1 MQKVT
6 EAKVKTE
13 ESQTKEE
20 IIIAW
25 NGVEVEGT
33 VNRWDVEHK
42 ASSLQTELRKED
54 SSATATANGTN
65 ITVKYKGYDA
75 TINTTNG
82 SLTNFAKS
90 SGSGDVP
97 NALTV
102 GEAYDNQLIKIG
114 DPFTY
119 TADTQTE
126 WIVFGKDENGDVLLT
141 TATPVEDNKFTLI
154 YNVQHWLSYETDL
167 HTHCANLY
175 SNVSKGITARSI
187 TIEDINRVTGYTEPP
202 LTPITFGT
210 GEGEYNYYYPTTATA
225 NAGTKPYW
233 KKPTGAAEKTFTSNE
248 IHAAYFYNNSDV
260 TNTNSKYVFGES
272 SGETNYGSGSGASS
286 GSGSGAS
293 SGSGSGASSGSGSGD
308 YSGVTN
314 GLFHYLLATRSIII
328 NPYMLLYDCGS
339 VGSGAVNSYG
349 RSLCNAANS
358 FATDF
363 NVSETRP
370 IRPIVVLPSDIGV
383 VEGVDGLYALAE

>member
-20 IIIAW
+20 ITIAW

-154 YNVQHWLSYETDL
+154 YNAQHWLSYETDL

-175 SNVSKGITARSI
+175 SNVSKGIAARSI

-248 IHAAYFYNNSDV
+248 IHAAYFYDNSDV

-272 SGETNYGSGSGASS
+272 LGETNS

-308 YSGVTN
+308 YFGVTN

-328 NPYMLLYDCGS
+328 DSYMLYYLCGS
-339 VGSGAVNSYG
+339 VGSGWVESCSYHLCNSY
-349 RSLCNAANS
+349 
-358 FATDF
+358 ATDSNF
-363 NVSETRP
+363 SETRP
-370 IRPIVVLPSDIGV
+370 VRPIVVLPSDIGV

>member
-1 MQKVT
+1 MQKAT

-90 SGSGDVP
+90 SGSVDAP

-102 GEAYDNQLIKIG
+102 GKAYDNQLIKIG

-154 YNVQHWLSYETDL
+154 Y
-167 HTHCANLY
+167 
-175 SNVSKGITARSI
+175 
-187 TIEDINRVTGYTEPP
+187 
-202 LTPITFGT
+202 
-210 GEGEYNYYYPTTATA
+210 
-225 NAGTKPYW
+225 
-233 KKPTGAAEKTFTSNE
+233 
-248 IHAAYFYNNSDV
+248 
-260 TNTNSKYVFGES
+260 
-272 SGETNYGSGSGASS
+272 
-286 GSGSGAS
+286 
-293 SGSGSGASSGSGSGD
+293 
-308 YSGVTN
+308 
-314 GLFHYLLATRSIII
+314 
-328 NPYMLLYDCGS
+328 
-339 VGSGAVNSYG
+339 
-349 RSLCNAANS
+349 
-358 FATDF
+358 
-363 NVSETRP
+363 
-370 IRPIVVLPSDIGV
+370 
-383 VEGVDGLYALAE
+383 

>member
-1 MQKVT
+1 MQKAT

-20 IIIAW
+20 ITIAW

-141 TATPVEDNKFTLI
+141 TSTPVEDNKFTLI
-154 YNVQHWLSYETDL
+154 YNAQHWLSYETDL

-210 GEGEYNYYYPTTATA
+210 GEGEYNYYYPTNATA

-248 IHAAYFYNNSDV
+248 IHAVYGYNNSNV
-260 TNTNSKYVFGES
+260 TNENLKYVFGES
-272 SGETNYGSGSGASS
+272 SGGTNS
-286 GSGSGAS
+286 GSGSGS
-293 SGSGSGASSGSGSGD
+293 SGGASSGSGSGD

-314 GLFHYLLATRSIII
+314 GLFNYILATRSIVI

-339 VGSGAVNSYG
+339 VGSGAVNSDGY
-349 RSLCNAANS
+349 SLCNAANS
-358 FATDF
+358 FATDH
-363 NVSETRP
+363 NNTVTQP

>member
-20 IIIAW
+20 ITIAW

-154 YNVQHWLSYETDL
+154 YNAQHWLSYETDL

-175 SNVSKGITARSI
+175 SNVSKGIAARSI

-248 IHAAYFYNNSDV
+248 IHAAYFYDNSDV

-272 SGETNYGSGSGASS
+272 LGETN
-286 GSGSGAS
+286 

-308 YSGVTN
+308 YFGVTN

-328 NPYMLLYDCGS
+328 DSYMLYYLCGS
-339 VGSGAVNSYG
+339 VGSGWVESCSYHLCNSY
-349 RSLCNAANS
+349 
-358 FATDF
+358 ATDSNF
-363 NVSETRP
+363 SETRP
-370 IRPIVVLPSDIGV
+370 VRPIVVLPSDIGV

>member
-20 IIIAW
+20 ITIAW

-154 YNVQHWLSYETDL
+154 YNAQHWLSYETDL

-233 KKPTGAAEKTFTSNE
+233 KKPIGAAEKTFTSNE
-248 IHAAYFYNNSDV
+248 IHAVYSYNSLDV

-272 SGETNYGSGSGASS
+272 LGETNS

-293 SGSGSGASSGSGSGD
+293 SGSGSGASSGCGSRD

-314 GLFHYLLATRSIII
+314 GLFHYILATRGILID
-328 NPYMLLYDCGS
+328 PYMLNYIYGS
-339 VGSGAVNSYG
+339 VNSGTVS
-349 RSLCNAANS
+349 SWCNAFCCASGS
-358 FATDF
+358 FTTDY
-363 NVSETRP
+363 NTSETRP
-370 IRPIVVLPSDIGV
+370 VRPIVVLPSDIGV
-383 VEGVDGLYALAE
+383 VKGVDGLYALAE